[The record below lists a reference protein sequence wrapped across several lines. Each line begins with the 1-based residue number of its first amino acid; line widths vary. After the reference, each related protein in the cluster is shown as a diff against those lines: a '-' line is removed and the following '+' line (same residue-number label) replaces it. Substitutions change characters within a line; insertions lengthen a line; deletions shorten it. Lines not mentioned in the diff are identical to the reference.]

1 MKFLAIIEITP
12 QTMIYT
18 FDKETVIDT
27 SGLSLSNKPFLEFFE
42 MHPLPKSEEVI
53 EIWKGM
59 HK

>member
-27 SGLSLSNKPFLEFFE
+27 SGLSLSNKPFLEFFST
-42 MHPLPKSEEVI
+42 HPLPKSEEVI
-53 EIWKGM
+53 EMWKER